1 MAAVP
6 PPVDGSSPTAG
17 PLTSVLAGLSE
28 AAVELTALTGGVAAA
43 DVLTELARGSAL
55 ELAQYF
61 EDLPNPVFNGIV
73 PQASGWRGWLRGSR
87 TVRHRVLAVRYTVA
101 EPMLSIGSNM
111 VSFDVMGF
119 LLAIGEDG
127 TLRTGAVNE
136 SISIDTSS
144 TLPDIA
150 LPFFDERVRNVPT
163 SRTKMGVWLGGNDPA
178 QVAPPEAVLEL
189 LRLSA
194 TRLHQQ
200 KQAQGRLLRRL
211 LGA

>member
-55 ELAQYF
+55 ELAHYF

-101 EPMLSIGSNM
+101 VPMASIGSNL
-111 VSFDVMGF
+111 VTFDVMGF

-127 TLRTGAVNE
+127 TLRTGAVNDC
-136 SISIDTSS
+136 ISIDTSS

-150 LPFFDERVRNVPT
+150 LPFFDERARNVPT